1 MSPKMPDE
9 TASAH
14 GEQVLWD
21 LASESASTGR
31 GLSPVS
37 FVARLAAATAVALF
51 GGGALSAHASI
62 SPVQRSVDP
71 ATFNGAEPT
80 GAQGP
85 ILAQDP
91 STGTVHCSPH
101 HDVHADKTMH
111 VNGGAG
117 SDNLGNDVHIDT
129 HQDSPGSCS

>member
-1 MSPKMPDE
+1 MPDK
-9 TASAH
+9 TPSAQ
-14 GEQVLWD
+14 GERIVWD
-21 LASESASTGR
+21 LASEPASTQR
-31 GLSPVS
+31 GLSPLS
-37 FVARLAAATAVALF
+37 YLARLAATTAVALF
-51 GGGALSAHASI
+51 GGGAVSAHASI
-62 SPVQRSVDP
+62 SQVQRSVDP

-85 ILAQDP
+85 ILAQGT

-111 VNGGAG
+111 VSGGDG

-129 HQDSPGSCS
+129 HQDAPGSCD